1 MNVLENS
8 RTKLESEIASLR
20 QNIIQ
25 RSEESI
31 KLQSNIDQ
39 LNEQLTQHADTISEL
54 HRQKQE
60 QEARAAAREE
70 ENSQLNLLVSELQAN
85 KSHAEH
91 SLTGLQDQ
99 ISLLT
104 SQMLKSEE
112 DKRNLEVSNQDHSK
126 VREELTS
133 KLTELQQQI
142 INKEQLLRVESEQ
155 SKELLS

>member
-1 MNVLENS
+1 M
-8 RTKLESEIASLR
+8 
-20 QNIIQ
+20 
-25 RSEESI
+25 
-31 KLQSNIDQ
+31 
-39 LNEQLTQHADTISEL
+39 
-54 HRQKQE
+54 
-60 QEARAAAREE
+60 
-70 ENSQLNLLVSELQAN
+70 LVSELQAN

-112 DKRNLEVSNQDHSK
+112 DKRNLEESNQDHSK

-142 INKEQLLRVESEQ
+142 INKEQLLRVEAEQ
-155 SKELLS
+155 SKELHS